1 MEGFAFF
8 FALLVL
14 VGVIKIAGLTD
25 TSAMHNA
32 LTDPDDDG
40 SKAKRLSDDG
50 QSGLVK
56 YPLLT
61 RTK

>member
-1 MEGFAFF
+1 LEGFAFF
-8 FALLVL
+8 FALLV
-14 VGVIKIAGLTD
+14 GVIKITGLTD

-40 SKAKRLSDDG
+40 SEAKRLSDDG
-50 QSGLVK
+50 QPGLVK